1 MATVGSWGNSIVFST
16 SDYRILT
23 FKDFS
28 RNVSGEWA
36 THGRIGGKD
45 RVEFVKPGLQKI
57 SFKMELNI
65 MHGVKPRTVLDQLA
79 SAVERGEINP
89 MVIGG
94 KRVGRNRWRI
104 TATSEAWDT
113 VYYRGELVEASVTVT
128 MEEYL

>member
-57 SFKMELNI
+57 SFADCIEPFIANADDSGGPQRRKGHTLL
-65 MHGVKPRTVLDQLA
+65 TDQ
-79 SAVERGEINP
+79 
-89 MVIGG
+89 
-94 KRVGRNRWRI
+94 
-104 TATSEAWDT
+104 
-113 VYYRGELVEASVTVT
+113 
-128 MEEYL
+128 

>member
-1 MATVGSWGNSIVFST
+1 MATVGSWGSAIVFST

-28 RNVSGEWA
+28 RTVSGEWA

-57 SFKMELNI
+57 SFKIELNA
-65 MHGVKPRTVLDQLA
+65 MHGVHPRTVLDRLA
-79 SAVERGEINP
+79 NAVEQGEVNP

-94 KRVGRNRWRI
+94 KRVGKNRWRI
-104 TATSEAWDT
+104 TGTSEAWET
-113 VYYRGELVEASVTVT
+113 VYYRGELVKASVTVT
-128 MEEYL
+128 MEEYT